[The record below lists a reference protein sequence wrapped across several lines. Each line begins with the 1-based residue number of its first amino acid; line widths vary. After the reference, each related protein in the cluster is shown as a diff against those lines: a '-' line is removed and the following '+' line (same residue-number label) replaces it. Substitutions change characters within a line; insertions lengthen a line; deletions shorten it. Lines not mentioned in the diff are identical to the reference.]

1 MPSVI
6 FDIETDSLESST
18 RIWCIVTRDA
28 DTGTILTSTS
38 LASGHEASLKVLR
51 EAACIIGQNIIGFDL
66 PILQQLLAF
75 IPTKKILDTLTLS
88 RLIYPDLRNDDW
100 KRVGFNKELIGS
112 HSLKAWG
119 QRLGLL
125 KDTYGENADWSAWT
139 QEMQDYCE
147 VDTKVTLALYQHLLA
162 QGPAPKAVELELG
175 VARICQRIERAG
187 WHFDRPGADR
197 LTAQLLIK
205 RVDLKEQLVKVFPAK
220 MIQMKTKV
228 KTAVFNPG
236 SRMDIARGLNELYG
250 WQAEEVTPSGQPKI
264 DEAVLSKLPYPEAKL
279 LCEYLLIVKRLG
291 QIGEGEEAWVKLS
304 RNGVIHGRINTN
316 GAVTGRATHSKP
328 NMAQVPASRSPY
340 GKECRSLFG
349 PRPNWVLVG
358 ADASGLELRCLSH
371 FLHAYDDGLYC
382 KAVLEGDIHWTN
394 AIAFGVV
401 PAGTKRDKHNAD
413 LEEKRN
419 IAKTLIYAMIYGAGD
434 LKLGMT
440 VGGGV
445 KEGKRLRSSFEKKVG
460 AYKVLKDCVS
470 AASKRGYL
478 IGLDGRHLPIRSEHA
493 ALNTLLQSAGAVI
506 MKQALLHFVQNMS
519 WANLEWGKDYAVI
532 GWIHDEFQIEC
543 RRGLED
549 HIGINAVGSIKSAG
563 ETLGFRC
570 ALDGEFRTGATW
582 AETH

>member
-1 MPSVI
+1 MQVI

-28 DTGTILTSTS
+28 DTGTLLTSTS
-38 LASGHEASLKVLR
+38 LASGHEESLKVLR
-51 EAACIIGQNIIGFDL
+51 EADCIIGQNIIGFDL

-419 IAKTLIYAMIYGAGD
+419 IAERTRGGRMAKLADGGIVGRVPFGYRITGQRKHTRVEIIEERAAIVRRIFALRDSGASFGAIANALNADGVPTPKGAGQWQMVRVWD
-434 LKLGMT
+434 IIENPAYRGVLRWT
-440 VGGGV
+440 EGGRETTMEGV
-445 KEGKRLRSSFEKKVG
+445 LPAIIPVAPFRADAGRTR
-460 AYKVLKDCVS
+460 ARAT
-470 AASKRGYL
+470 AA
-478 IGLDGRHLPIRSEHA
+478 A
-493 ALNTLLQSAGAVI
+493 
-506 MKQALLHFVQNMS
+506 
-519 WANLEWGKDYAVI
+519 
-532 GWIHDEFQIEC
+532 
-543 RRGLED
+543 
-549 HIGINAVGSIKSAG
+549 
-563 ETLGFRC
+563 
-570 ALDGEFRTGATW
+570 
-582 AETH
+582 